1 MSVWSAGLPETVLML
16 SVRQRDL
23 AAALGEVRRRDACK
37 IAGALTADA
46 RHRLVAALADAGF
59 QRASEQV
66 GAVRQDF
73 DLLVVRP
80 PASGDPSFVSLLAL
94 CDEYAELLR
103 GLIPQQPWLG
113 DFAPSD
119 IYVQRYSPGSQGIS
133 PHRDGRRFVQ
143 LVSIF
148 SLGAPAELHLCRDRE
163 GSSLRRYRLACGD
176 LLLVRAPGFAG
187 QADAGPLHF
196 VSGPKGGVRYSISLR
211 MEHRAESPPATG

>member
-23 AAALGEVRRRDACK
+23 AAAVGEVRRQDACK
-37 IAGALTADA
+37 IAEALTPDA
-46 RHRLVAALADAGF
+46 RHRLVAALAAAGF
-59 QRASEQV
+59 QRAPEQV
-66 GAVRQDF
+66 GTVRQDF

-80 PASGDPSFVSLLAL
+80 PASGDPSFAPLLAL

-113 DFAPSD
+113 DFAPTD

-133 PHRDGRRFVQ
+133 RHLDGRRFVK

-148 SLGAPAELHLCRDRE
+148 SLGAPAELHDRE

-176 LLLVRAPGFAG
+176 LLLLRAPGFAG
-187 QADAGPLHF
+187 QGDAGPLHS

-211 MEHRAESPPATG
+211 MERRGESPPATG

>member
-1 MSVWSAGLPETVLML
+1 ML

-23 AAALGEVRRRDACK
+23 AAAVGEVRRQDACK
-37 IAGALTADA
+37 IGGALTPDA

-59 QRASEQV
+59 QRAPEQV

-80 PASGDPSFVSLLAL
+80 PVSGDPSFAPVLAL
-94 CDEYAELLR
+94 CEEYAGLLR
-103 GLIPQQPWLG
+103 SLIPQQPSLG

-133 PHRDGRRFVQ
+133 PHRDGRRFVT

-163 GSSLRRYRLACGD
+163 GSSLSRHQLACGD
-176 LLLVRAPGFAG
+176 LLLLRAPGFAG

-211 MEHRAESPPATG
+211 MERRAESPPATGQRL